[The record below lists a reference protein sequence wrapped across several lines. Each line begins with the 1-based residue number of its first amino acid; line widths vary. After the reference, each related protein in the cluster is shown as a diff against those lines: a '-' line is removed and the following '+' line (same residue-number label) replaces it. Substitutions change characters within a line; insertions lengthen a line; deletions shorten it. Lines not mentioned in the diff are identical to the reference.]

1 MSETN
6 SFFKRSIKSVFSFFL
21 TQTKVSK
28 IERLAES
35 FILIE
40 MMGTKL
46 KEAKWIPGSK
56 VQVDVGNL
64 TYRTYT
70 PISVDKNEGKLSFL
84 SYKRNDGPASTWI
97 HSLKVGD
104 PCEVFGPRES
114 LDFSNLEEDA
124 ILFGDETSIGIAK
137 VLQNNVKKKSHTFL
151 ELTSAEAGKEVLE
164 KLGVTGQRVFERSS
178 DGSHLQTIAK
188 EMIDL
193 ISKIPEAKIFLTG
206 RASSIQQVR
215 TYLKNSGIPTNKLKV
230 RAYWADGKKGLD

>member
-1 MSETN
+1 MSESN

-28 IERLAES
+28 LERLAEG
-35 FILIE
+35 FLLIE
-40 MMGTKL
+40 MTGTKL

-84 SYKRNDGPASTWI
+84 AYKRNDGPASTWI

-124 ILFGDETSIGIAK
+124 ILFGDETSFGIAK
-137 VLQNNVKKKSHTFL
+137 VLQNKVGKKSHLFL
-151 ELTSAEAGKEVLE
+151 ELTSSEVGKKALDQ
-164 KLGVTGQRVFERSS
+164 LGVEGQRLVERSS
-178 DGSHLQTIAK
+178 DRSHLQTIAK
-188 EMIDL
+188 EMIAL
-193 ISKIPEAKIFLTG
+193 ISEIPDAKIFLTG

-215 TYLKNSGIPTNKLKV
+215 AYLKDSGIPTNRLKV
-230 RAYWADGKKGLD
+230 RVYWADGKKGLD

>member
-1 MSETN
+1 MSESN
-6 SFFKRSIKSVFSFFL
+6 SFFKRSLKSAFSIFL

-28 IERLAES
+28 LERLAED

-40 MMGTKL
+40 MTGTKL
-46 KEAKWIPGSK
+46 KEAKCIPGCK

-70 PISVDKNEGKLSFL
+70 PIHVDKDEGKLSFL
-84 SYKRNDGPASTWI
+84 CYNRKEGPASTWI

-114 LDFSNLEEDA
+114 LDFSNLEGDA
-124 ILFGDETSIGIAK
+124 ILFGDETSFGIAK
-137 VLQNNVKKKSHTFL
+137 VLQNNVKKKSYTFL
-151 ELTSAEAGKEVLE
+151 ELNSAEVGKEVLGH
-164 KLGVTGQRVFERSS
+164 LGLTGLRMMKRSLE
-178 DGSHLQTIAK
+178 GSHLQTMAK
-188 EMIDL
+188 EMFDL
-193 ISKIPEAKIFLTG
+193 ISEIPDAKIFLTG

-215 TYLKNSGIPTNKLKV
+215 SYLKNSGISTNRLKV

>member
-1 MSETN
+1 MSESN
-6 SFFKRSIKSVFSFFL
+6 SFFKRSIKSVFSIFL
-21 TQTKVSK
+21 TQTKISK
-28 IERLAES
+28 IQQLTKDLV
-35 FILIE
+35 LIE
-40 MMGTKL
+40 MTGPKL

-84 SYKRNDGPASTWI
+84 AYKRNDGPASTWI

-114 LDFSNLEEDA
+114 LDFSNMEEDA

-137 VLQNNVKKKSHTFL
+137 VLQNSVKKKSHTFL
-151 ELTSAEAGKEVLE
+151 ELTSAEAGKEVLGQ
-164 KLGVTGQRVFERSS
+164 LGLTGARMIERSS

-188 EMIDL
+188 EMFEL
-193 ISKIPEAKIFLTG
+193 ISEIPEAKIFLTG

-215 TYLKNSGIPTNKLKV
+215 TYLKNSGIPTNRLKV

>member
-1 MSETN
+1 MSESN
-6 SFFKRSIKSVFSFFL
+6 SFFKRSIKSVFSIFL

-28 IERLAES
+28 MERLAEG
-35 FILIE
+35 FVLIE
-40 MMGTKL
+40 MTGTKL

-84 SYKRNDGPASTWI
+84 AYKRNDGPASTWI

-114 LDFSNLEEDA
+114 LDFSNIEEDA
-124 ILFGDETSIGIAK
+124 ILFGDETSLGIAK
-137 VLQNNVKKKSHTFL
+137 VLQNNVKKKSYPFL
-151 ELTSAEAGKEVLE
+151 ELNSLAAGKEA
-164 KLGVTGQRVFERSS
+164 LGHLGLTWERLVERSL

-188 EMIDL
+188 EMAEL
-193 ISKIPEAKIFLTG
+193 ISKIPDAKVFLTG

-215 TYLKNSGIPTNKLKV
+215 AYLKNSGIPTNKLKV